1 MPKLI
6 GIQFIGSREQS
17 DGDDENLITIMFEEL
32 SWYSLQAVLIFCICN
47 KCRKW
52 SLLRKNLLRQERE
65 RKMKVI
71 EGREKKERIIR
82 GNERTPL

>member
-52 SLLRKNLLRQERE
+52 SLLRQKERE

-71 EGREKKERIIR
+71 EGREKKERVIR
-82 GNERTPL
+82 GNERTQL